1 MSSQQNGWQITP
13 EATRQR
19 LLCVFGFAWVRNDL
33 SIGRRRCVRDSFDRL
48 ESEAEFAFLSA
59 KEAGGWSALVED
71 NFSCSSG
78 THLLIMMLNL
88 LTFFRSIGLAS
99 FFSFPRYVGLS
110 ADHGMKTVLFLT
122 SPGTVCGG
130 RSKSHSQEIVAC
142 SRPLSGSRDR
152 SVSFKINV

>member
-1 MSSQQNGWQITP
+1 M
-13 EATRQR
+13 
-19 LLCVFGFAWVRNDL
+19 RN
-33 SIGRRRCVRDSFDRL
+33 SFDRP

-59 KEAGGWSALVED
+59 KETEGLSALVK
-71 NFSCSSG
+71 NNLSCSSR
-78 THLLIMMLNL
+78 THLLIMILNL
-88 LTFFRSIGLAS
+88 LTFFRLMGLAS

-110 ADHGMKTVLFLT
+110 ADHGMKTILFLT

-152 SVSFKINV
+152 SVSFKIKV